1 MGRRKTPQEKR
12 SIFFALT
19 RNKSKQEIERIE
31 NRLNRKLRREE
42 RRKIIQKNASK
53 ARRKVAISAI
63 IFALGGVTGASTQK
77 LLNEGKTELSI
88 DAEKYTDGIDIKNV
102 TNDREVFINGLR
114 VELNE
119 IDVNENL
126 EEMVKE
132 EINNFKTSEDV
143 SEYSKRI
150 YEEAYLDQC
159 GEDIKVTDINK
170 NYIDTNNSSELTI
183 WAKRSEEETPKI
195 IEKVERNLEK
205 VESKSGK
212 DVLLEDNK
220 VVYDIIALGREY
232 ARSLDD
238 KEIGENNQ
246 RYAKEME
253 SEWKNDYLKSVLEYK
268 MRQKDKSIQ
277 NNNEVIQEDD
287 GRI

>member
-102 TNDREVFINGLR
+102 TNDR
-114 VELNE
+114 
-119 IDVNENL
+119 
-126 EEMVKE
+126 
-132 EINNFKTSEDV
+132 
-143 SEYSKRI
+143 
-150 YEEAYLDQC
+150 
-159 GEDIKVTDINK
+159 
-170 NYIDTNNSSELTI
+170 
-183 WAKRSEEETPKI
+183 
-195 IEKVERNLEK
+195 
-205 VESKSGK
+205 
-212 DVLLEDNK
+212 
-220 VVYDIIALGREY
+220 
-232 ARSLDD
+232 
-238 KEIGENNQ
+238 
-246 RYAKEME
+246 
-253 SEWKNDYLKSVLEYK
+253 
-268 MRQKDKSIQ
+268 
-277 NNNEVIQEDD
+277 
-287 GRI
+287 